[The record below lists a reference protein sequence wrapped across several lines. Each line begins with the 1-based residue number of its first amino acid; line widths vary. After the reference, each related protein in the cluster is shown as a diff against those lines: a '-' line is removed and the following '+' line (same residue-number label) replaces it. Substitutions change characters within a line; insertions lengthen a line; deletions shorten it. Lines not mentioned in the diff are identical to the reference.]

1 MRAAAE
7 QIPATSVLRQLVEE
21 NLDSVYKIRQLAS
34 PQPGLTEICLGFL
47 MVSGRAGYGLNV
59 SY

>member
-47 MVSGRAGYGLNV
+47 MVSGRAGSGLNV
-59 SY
+59 SD